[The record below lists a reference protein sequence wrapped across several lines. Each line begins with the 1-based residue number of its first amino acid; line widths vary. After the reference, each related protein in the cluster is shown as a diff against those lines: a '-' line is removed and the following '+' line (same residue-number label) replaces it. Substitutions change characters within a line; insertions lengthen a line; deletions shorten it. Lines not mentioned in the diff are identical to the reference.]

1 MLITDRVQEY
11 GRNSRLVIFL
21 LRSPVLASAFQ
32 MPFKSREMPFT
43 CLSEI
48 AKCLS
53 RAFHLPFTLPFTLP
67 FKFMIAFQKLKGLY
81 WGPVITGFGAVY
93 PADERKA
100 GFSGAI

>member
-1 MLITDRVQEY
+1 MPFKCL
-11 GRNSRLVIFL
+11 S
-21 LRSPVLASAFQ
+21 SAFQ
-32 MPFKSREMPFT
+32 VPFT
-43 CLSEI
+43 CLSG
-48 AKCLS
+48 
-53 RAFHLPFTLPFTLP
+53 AFHLPFTLPFTLP